1 MPLSSILQ
9 NSSSSGMIR
18 RAACVLFVLGLV
30 SFAPAAGAQGADVIR
45 GRVTRVDS
53 VPIPNATVTVT
64 TISGGVNRSAKT
76 DRNGRYTIT
85 FPNGDGDYLVK
96 FVALGYSPKQ
106 YELKRAA
113 DEDILVADAKLSSAA
128 NVLDEVKVTA
138 PRDKASRN
146 DVQPDIG
153 GTEKAINSSVLTADQ
168 LGDLAAMAASVPGVN
183 YVAGANGD
191 PSGFSVLGLTPDQN
205 TTTLNGM
212 NSSASNLPRDAQT
225 NASLTISPYDV
236 ARGGFS
242 GANQNIRLRS
252 GTNFINQGF
261 SLVAE
266 APELQFTTAAARA
279 LGQEYTNLSLGGQ
292 TSGPLSVDK
301 AFYNFSYQLGQRS
314 SDLATLLN
322 TDSLGFITAGIA
334 PDSVKRLL
342 SILKAKQIPLSVGA
356 VPSSRLSDNGSLLG
370 VIDFAPPGSKSGAAY
385 NLTMLGSWNKISPL
399 GAGTSELPAH
409 SGDRT
414 NWNGQAQLHHS
425 TYFWFGILS
434 ESGLSLSAGRSYV
447 SPFVALPSGTVLISS
462 VFPDGSNVSKNISFG
477 GSTAQNTST
486 FNTSVDLTNTL
497 SWFSENNKHRLK
509 LTSEIRRDDYTLNQT
524 NNTLGSFYFNSLND
538 LANGTPSLFTR
549 TLSPNSQS
557 GGQYV
562 AALALGDSY
571 KASSALQIQY
581 GVRLDGNDYI
591 NGAQYNPAVQQ
602 LYGTANNLAPNH
614 IFVSPRVGFS
624 WAYGTAPQVSGFAG
638 AFRGPRAVVRG
649 GVGVFQNTPSTTLL
663 SGTMANTGLANALQQ
678 VTCVGAAAPAPDW
691 NDYATNPGTIPATC
705 ANGAAGTPF
714 SNSAP
719 NVLLAAKDYT
729 APRSVRGNLQWSGS
743 ILDNLFNATF
753 GATYSLNL
761 NQQETV
767 DLNFSPTQRF
777 TLVDEANRPVYVNA
791 TSIDPASGAIA
802 AGDGRVSPAFNR
814 VTQLR
819 TDLRSTSKQFQ
830 LSLSPTSF
838 NTAWSWNLAYTYQ
851 EVRAETRGFS
861 STVGDPLDVEWARAQ
876 GDWRHQIQ
884 YTIGYNFFN
893 TVRVS
898 WTGRFQ
904 SGTPFTP
911 IIQGDV
917 NGDGYSNDRAFI
929 YDPAHTADPALASS
943 MQQLLA
949 TGSSQARSCLQKQVG
964 QLAGLNSCEGPWTT
978 SASLNLSFNPLKLH
992 IPQRGTFSLSINNPL
1007 GAADLMLHGENHL
1020 QGWGQTPF
1028 IDNNLL
1034 YVRGFDRTNQRYTY
1048 ALNQRFGSS
1057 SSQFNSVLA
1066 PVSVVA
1072 MLRWDTAPTRE
1083 RQTLTQTLDRGRTT
1097 DGTKI
1102 GEPILKAIYG
1112 TNAVFNPLPQIL
1124 RQADTLKLSGDQA
1137 DSIATLNRW
1146 YTIKVDSI
1154 WSPVSKALAALPD
1167 HYNHDA
1173 AYDRYRLARE
1183 ATVDLLLKIAPGVK
1197 GLLTSDQRRKLPDIV
1212 TSSLDAWYLQ
1222 SIRSGTA
1229 GNGANPFSDKASAIG
1244 GGGAQTITI
1253 VR

>member
-1 MPLSSILQ
+1 M
-9 NSSSSGMIR
+9 NFR
-18 RAACVLFVLGLV
+18 RAACVLVALASL
-30 SFAPAAGAQGADVIR
+30 SLARAASAQNADVIR

-113 DEDILVADAKLSSAA
+113 DEDILVADAKLMSAA
-128 NVLDEVKVTA
+128 NVLDEVKILA
-138 PRDKASRN
+138 PRDKANRN

-153 GTEKAINSSVLTADQ
+153 GTEKSINNATLTADQ

-205 TTTLNGM
+205 STTLNGM

-225 NASLTISPYDV
+225 MASLTISPYDV

-252 GTNFINQGF
+252 GSNFINQGF
-261 SLVAE
+261 SLLGE
-266 APELQFTTAAARA
+266 APPLQFTTSAARA

-292 TSGPLSVDK
+292 SSGPISIDK

-322 TDSLGFITAGIA
+322 TDSLGLITAGIA

-342 SILKAKQIPLSVGA
+342 SILKGKQIPLTVGG
-356 VPSSRLSDNGSLLG
+356 VPSERLSDNGSLLG
-370 VIDFAPPGSKSGAAY
+370 VIDFAPPGSKTGAAY
-385 NLTMLGSWNKISPL
+385 NLTMLGSWNKVSPL

-414 NWNGQAQLHHS
+414 NWSGQAQLHHS

-434 ESGLSLSAGRSYV
+434 ESGVALSAGRSYI
-447 SPFVALPSGTVLISS
+447 SPFVALPSGSVLISS
-462 VFPDGSNVSKNISFG
+462 VFPDGSNVSKNVSFG
-477 GSTAQNTST
+477 GSTLQNTST
-486 FNTSVDLTNTL
+486 FNTSVDFTNTL

-509 LTSEIRRDDYTLNQT
+509 LSSELRRDDYTLNQT
-524 NNTLGSFYFNSLND
+524 NNTLGSFYFNSLGD
-538 LANGTPSLFTR
+538 LVAGTPALFTR
-549 TLSPNSQS
+549 TLSPNVQS

-571 KASSALQIQY
+571 KASSDLQIQY
-581 GVRLDGNDYI
+581 GVRLDGNQYV
-591 NGAQYNPAVQQ
+591 NGAAFNPAVEQ
-602 LYGTANNLAPNH
+602 LFGTANNSAPNH
-614 IFVSPRVGFS
+614 VFVSPRIGFS
-624 WAYGTAPQVSGFAG
+624 YSYGTAPQVSGFAG

-649 GVGVFQNTPSTTLL
+649 GVGVFQNTPATTLL
-663 SGTMANTGLANALQQ
+663 AGTMASTGLANALQQ
-678 VTCVGAAAPAPDW
+678 ITCAGAAAPAPDW
-691 NDYATNPGTIPATC
+691 TDYATNPGLIPSQC

-729 APRSVRGNLQWSGS
+729 SPRSVRGNLQWTGS

-753 GATYSLNL
+753 GGTYSLNL

-767 DLNFSPTQRF
+767 DLNFNPMQRF
-777 TLVDEANRPVYVNA
+777 ALAGEANRPVYVNP
-791 TSIDPASGAIA
+791 TSIDPFSGVVA
-802 AGDGRVSPAFNR
+802 AGDGRVSPLFNR
-814 VTQLR
+814 VSQLR
-819 TDLRSTSKQFQ
+819 TDLNSTSKQFQ
-830 LSLSPTSF
+830 LSLAPTSF
-838 NTAWSWNLAYTYQ
+838 NTKWSWNLSYTYQ
-851 EVRAETRGFS
+851 EVRAQTRGFS
-861 STVGDPLDVEWARAQ
+861 STTGNPLDLQWARAG
-876 GDWRHQIQ
+876 GDWHHQIQ
-884 YTIGYNFFN
+884 YTLAYNFFN
-893 TVRVS
+893 AVRVS

-911 IIQGDV
+911 GIQGDV

-929 YDPAHTADPALASS
+929 YDPAHTADPALAAS
-943 MQQLLA
+943 MQSLLSGA
-949 TGSSQARSCLQKQVG
+949 SQRVRSCLQGQLG

-978 SASLNLSFNPLKLH
+978 SASLNLSFNPLTFH
-992 IPQRGTFSLSINNPL
+992 IPQRATFSLSINNPL

-1028 IDNNLL
+1028 IDNNLM
-1034 YVRGFDRTNQRYTY
+1034 YVRGFDRTNQRYVY
-1048 ALNQRFGSS
+1048 AVNQRFGSS
-1057 SSQFNSVLA
+1057 SSAFNSVLA

-1097 DGTKI
+1097 DGTKVP
-1102 GEPILKAIYG
+1102 EMMLKLLYG

-1124 RQADTLKLSGDQA
+1124 RQADTLKLTGDQA

-1146 YTIKVDSI
+1146 YSIKIDSI

-1167 HYNHDA
+1167 HYDHNA
-1173 AYDRYRLARE
+1173 AYGRYRAARE
-1183 ATVDLLLKIAPGVK
+1183 ATVDLLLKITPGVK
-1197 GLLTSDQRRKLPDIV
+1197 RMLSSEQRRKLPDIV
-1212 TSSLDAWYLQ
+1212 TSSLDPWYLQ

-1229 GNGANPFSDKASAIG
+1229 GSGANPFSNMSSAIAAG
-1244 GGGAQTITI
+1244 GGGMSITI
-1253 VR
+1253 MR